1 MTLNRLTSDR
11 ILAGRSLMIPTSM
24 VPTSIVPTSPAV
36 IHVVESGDTLSGIA
50 KRHGTTVLALTEFNR
65 INRSAILRPGQ
76 KLRLIPA
83 AYTKASDTRESIRYR
98 VKRGDSLW
106 GISRQ
111 FGVSVASLREWN
123 QIAKGEP
130 LIPGRELAVHIERA
144 PAI

>member
-1 MTLNRLTSDR
+1 
-11 ILAGRSLMIPTSM
+11 M
-24 VPTSIVPTSPAV
+24 VPASPAV

-50 KRHGTTVLALTEFNR
+50 ERHGTTVLELTEVNR

-83 AYTKASDTRESIRYR
+83 AYTRASETRGSIRYR

-123 QIAKGEP
+123 RIAKGD
-130 LIPGRELAVHIERA
+130 LLMPGRELAVHIERA